1 MRCVVEVS
9 AGELVDRISILEIKV
24 QRLPPERAQEAAKN
38 LKCARE
44 AKERALA
51 PTAALESLC
60 ARLAKVNRDLWS
72 AEEALREHQQHRR
85 FDAAFVALARS
96 VCENNDLRAA
106 LKREVDRL
114 VGSDLGEQKS
124 YALPEL

>member
-24 QRLPPERAQEAAKN
+24 QRLPPERAQEAARN

-44 AKERALA
+44 AKERAL
-51 PTAALESLC
+51 PTTAALESLC
-60 ARLAKVNRDLWS
+60 ARLATVNQDLWR
-72 AEEALREHQQHRR
+72 AEESLREHQRHQR
-85 FDAAFVALARS
+85 FDATFVTLARS

-124 YALPEL
+124 YALPEV